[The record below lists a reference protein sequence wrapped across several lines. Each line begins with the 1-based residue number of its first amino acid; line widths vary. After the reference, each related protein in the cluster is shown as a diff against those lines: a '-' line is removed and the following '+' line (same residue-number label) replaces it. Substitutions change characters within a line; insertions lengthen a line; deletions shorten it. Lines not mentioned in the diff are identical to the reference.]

1 MSEIE
6 YIDGHTEEI
15 NNEKRKNPFSL
26 QDAIKYLESV
36 YTITQI
42 KLKMS
47 EEADYYIDVSE
58 NDYYLHDSL
67 EVLLS
72 NVKCGIMER
81 ESK

>member
-1 MSEIE
+1 MSDTG
-6 YIDGHTEEI
+6 YIDENINEI
-15 NNEKRKNPFSL
+15 TDEKRKNPFSL
-26 QDAIKYLESV
+26 QDAVKYLESV

-72 NVKCGIMER
+72 NVKCGIMEN
-81 ESK
+81 K